1 MAGASQILRATDV
14 LGDKLRVSAAG
25 RDIVALWNLACARC
39 NPIVAITTVWAAV
52 ALPLVWLHSYGSD
65 EGLAVSIA
73 RTAVDDGYWITPHF
87 FNVRVIERPALLSWI
102 IAAISE
108 PFGHVSQVTAHLP
121 IALFLLLGC
130 LLIYF
135 LLRKLAASVPAS
147 LLGTMAFL
155 ACPMVM
161 RSYVMATAD
170 MPLAVLLFLAFVV
183 WWDGFAGG
191 RISVSRWI
199 CVGIVLLLAGLMKG
213 PQPIAYFALGIG
225 LFVLITRQW
234 KQLPGLLLAGAICAI
249 PLAAWYAHVYIRGD
263 ESQWANFMRVQ
274 PAVQLAGPIEAVVR
288 LFFEILPAALIAL
301 MFPFSKQ
308 MREKSFARPAFPLA
322 LACYAFTA
330 SIVVLFWPGGSTA
343 RYYFPMVLPLCVF
356 GGLAYDVM
364 SKQRPPLAAAFN
376 LVVTATLI
384 VYALVYSLVAAPLL
398 PAKFRPTEIDAA
410 RITPAI
416 QAAPA
421 PIYRIGVSGLNLLPY
436 VPGRIIGVAA
446 PSVLETIQGPA
457 WIIVSDEQA
466 RGLLSH
472 RPSDLHLVMPVG
484 EDDLQ
489 LLRLD

>member
-52 ALPLVWLHSYGSD
+52 ALPLVWLRSFGSD

-73 RTAVDDGYWITPHF
+73 RTAVEDGYWITPHF

-102 IAAISE
+102 IAAVSE

-147 LLGTMAFL
+147 LLGSIAFL
-155 ACPMVM
+155 ACPLVM
-161 RSYVMATAD
+161 RSYVMVTAD
-170 MPLAVLLFLAFVV
+170 MPLAVLLFLAFVL
-183 WWDGFAGG
+183 WWDGFASGS
-191 RISVSRWI
+191 ISVSRWI
-199 CVGIVLLLAGLMKG
+199 SVGIVLLLAGLMKG

-225 LFVLITRQW
+225 LFVLIGRRW
-234 KQLPGLLLAGAICAI
+234 RQLPGLALACAICAI
-249 PLAAWYAHVYIRGD
+249 PLAAWYAYVYVPGD
-263 ESQWANFMRVQ
+263 ETSWANFMRVQ

-288 LFFEILPAALIAL
+288 LFFEVLPAALIAL
-301 MFPFSKQ
+301 SFLSSKQ
-308 MREKSFARPAFPLA
+308 MREKSFAQPAFPLA

-330 SIVVLFWPGGSTA
+330 TIVVLFWPGGSTA

-356 GGLAYDVM
+356 GGLAYDVV
-364 SKQRPPLAAAFN
+364 SKQRPLIAAIN
-376 LVVTATLI
+376 LVVTNVLI
-384 VYALVYSLVAAPLL
+384 IYALVYSLVAAPLL
-398 PAKFRPTEIDAA
+398 PMRFRPTEIGAA

-416 QAAPA
+416 EAAPA
-421 PIYRIGVSGLNLLPY
+421 PIYRVGVAGLNLLPY
-436 VPGRIIGVAA
+436 VPGRILGTATL
-446 PSVLETIQGPA
+446 SELETIRGPA
-457 WIIVSDEQA
+457 WMIVSGDQA
-466 RGLLSH
+466 RVLLSQ
-472 RPSDLHLVMPVG
+472 RPNDLRLVMPVG
-484 EDDLQ
+484 EGDLQ